1 MAHDLLRTWAHHVEK
16 FRECRVGK
24 TAMDKNLSFAKRDG
38 LPLERKT
45 VNNEAAVL
53 KIPSVQGLTKNLRGD
68 VNKCTA

>member
-45 VNNEAAVL
+45 VNNEDTVSARFDEKPAWRC
-53 KIPSVQGLTKNLRGD
+53 K
-68 VNKCTA
+68 